1 MFRVPLLTFHNRNN
15 NMNTRKVPAH
25 STVFSSSS
33 VKVLEALCTCTDIG
47 KREFA
52 AHKLV
57 LSVWYGFFSGL
68 FAKACR
74 YDSRQAIFYP
84 KNYATN
90 GRSTN

>member
-1 MFRVPLLTFHNRNN
+1 MP
-15 NMNTRKVPAH
+15 
-25 STVFSSSS
+25 TVFSAS
-33 VKVLEALCTCTDIG
+33 VEVLGALCYAQALTNVTLSAK

-57 LSVWYGFFSGL
+57 LSVWYGFFTGL

-74 YDSRQAIFYP
+74 YDSQHAIFHP
-84 KNYATN
+84 KNFDPNGLRYATN